1 MDISPAATLLAAAAP
16 RRERTPREPRLL
28 LPAFALVTGFWWL
41 ATGVVIAAQRD
52 GPTRAA
58 SLAAASVGA
67 VAGLWLIHAT
77 RSGSTPGAARR
88 SMVGGSLLWLWVATT
103 FYGGWIVGP
112 APAPLAP
119 GASRIDA
126 AGAALHAL
134 AWHEAASIAV
144 VLATALLSRGAAN
157 RAGRDALIAFWG
169 TQQLAK
175 VNVLLGVANP
185 GAGYLPEWLRFLQ
198 MYFGPPANSPLL
210 ALSVVGLMAGA
221 AWLAVRAVRSTAAP
235 RRASAAM
242 VAWIVAL
249 AALEHAFL
257 AITWHAPLWDV
268 FLRLRG

>member
-1 MDISPAATLLAAAAP
+1 ISPAAALPAAAAP
-16 RRERTPREPRLL
+16 SRRGNAPRGPRLL
-28 LPAFALVTGFWWL
+28 LPSFALVTGFWWL

-52 GPTRAA
+52 GPTRLA

-77 RSGSTPGAARR
+77 RTGTSPGAARR

-112 APAPLAP
+112 SPRPLAP

-126 AGAALHAL
+126 AAAALHAL

-144 VLATALLSRGAAN
+144 VLAAALLSRGAAN
-157 RAGRDALIAFWG
+157 RAGRDALAAFWG

-210 ALSVVGLMAGA
+210 ALSMAGLAAGA
-221 AWLAVRAVRSTAAP
+221 AWLALYAVRCSDAP

-257 AITWHAPLWDV
+257 AVAWHAPLWDV